1 MFRNLFL
8 RRCKKL
14 TFSFHS
20 YIHSV
25 LKQSVSPVQVAVAS
39 NVACLPH
46 SNMNKPAGK
55 LTAGDTSFP
64 ESEQGDPTDGMAGPQ
79 PVLFAPDPYGH
90 YQETSPVEE
99 NPPRSAAI
107 SEAGTGGLNDKL
119 PEGTNTNA
127 EEVEEPSFI
136 QSLLLLMALQGIF
149 GEQADSTAPRILPF
163 PIKRMEDLVSAV
175 STGVENLIFRS
186 QL

>member
-1 MFRNLFL
+1 
-8 RRCKKL
+8 
-14 TFSFHS
+14 
-20 YIHSV
+20 V
-25 LKQSVSPVQVAVAS
+25 LPVQVAVAS

-46 SNMNKPAGK
+46 ANMNKPEEK

-64 ESEQGDPTDGMAGPQ
+64 VSEQGDLPDDPTDGMAGPQ

-99 NPPRSAAI
+99 NPPRSAVI
-107 SEAGTGGLNDKL
+107 SEAGTGGLKDKL

-136 QSLLLLMALQGIF
+136 QSLLLLMALQGMF

-163 PIKRMEDLVSAV
+163 SIKRMEDLVSAA
-175 STGVENLIFRS
+175 STGMENLIFRF
-186 QL
+186 Q